1 MYAKL
6 SCRDLNLGY
15 CLAHP
20 TKTYTCRMITIP
32 RGPGGL
38 RNFHN
43 LM

>member
-15 CLAHP
+15 CLAHL
-20 TKTYTCRMITIP
+20 TRTYTCGVITIP
-32 RGPGGL
+32 RGRGDL
-38 RNFHN
+38 HNFHN